1 MLPGRMTDMQAG
13 NPQSPLDKAAINRP
27 LDQAGV
33 WSDDRAGNQTPLNL
47 QNSNFQDFTKS
58 QNQGQFAQFQNN
70 QASAFSKPFQG
81 QTNTLAAA
89 HADAE
94 KQRELQLLK
103 RLTQHSLRP
112 RISTNMQSFYDKLTQ
127 DQLQCLRIE
136 TVRDPSRFNTEPEV
150 LDLKWIQQQSVNQSQ
165 QVINWSVVRPPT
177 AKLNLWETE
186 REAVQ
191 PIQNLQQK
199 IPVSAFQFKTGLQNE
214 SDHQARIANQLK
226 HINAVDPNYQIS
238 KITQNVV
245 DNFTVQNAFGCV
257 IFTSRLQI
265 QQIDLEKINIKDRDF
280 DVNIGQCSYYV
291 QLYNIQFE
299 PAVKKECEKR
309 GMEFVSCN
317 GGVLVMKKNE
327 WN

>member
-1 MLPGRMTDMQAG
+1 M
-13 NPQSPLDKAAINRP
+13 IN
-27 LDQAGV
+27 LKIVKIMSNHYHSFINLLGV
-33 WSDDRAGNQTPLNL
+33 LNKNQT
-47 QNSNFQDFTKS
+47 
-58 QNQGQFAQFQNN
+58 
-70 QASAFSKPFQG
+70 
-81 QTNTLAAA
+81 
-89 HADAE
+89 DA
-94 KQRELQLLK
+94 
-103 RLTQHSLRP
+103 
-112 RISTNMQSFYDKLTQ
+112 ND
-127 DQLQCLRIE
+127 
-136 TVRDPSRFNTEPEV
+136 
-150 LDLKWIQQQSVNQSQ
+150 
-165 QVINWSVVRPPT
+165 
-177 AKLNLWETE
+177 
-186 REAVQ
+186 
-191 PIQNLQQK
+191 
-199 IPVSAFQFKTGLQNE
+199 
-214 SDHQARIANQLK
+214 
-226 HINAVDPNYQIS
+226 QIS